1 MEVRN
6 LPVMYQRAS
15 LRCVS
20 ALPVVGDGAALT
32 YVCVLCVPEQVQT
45 ERAYQKQAGVQVGF
59 HARKGVKKV
68 GKAGQR
74 YYKNVGL
81 GFKTPHEAVYGESC
95 NCNCWGARHT
105 RQLAWRRGWQRVGLS
120 GRPQPA
126 CFAGLINPRAH

>member
-1 MEVRN
+1 MFF
-6 LPVMYQRAS
+6 
-15 LRCVS
+15 
-20 ALPVVGDGAALT
+20 
-32 YVCVLCVPEQVQT
+32 CVPEQVQT

-126 CFAGLINPRAH
+126 CLPGLINPRAH